1 MMGNKKTVATV
12 KSQFTVMLEDLKG
25 IIKSETVKKVKAEA
39 EVVRSST
46 EIAEA
51 ESFST
56 NLSGLLGKKP

>member
-1 MMGNKKTVATV
+1 MGNKKTVATV